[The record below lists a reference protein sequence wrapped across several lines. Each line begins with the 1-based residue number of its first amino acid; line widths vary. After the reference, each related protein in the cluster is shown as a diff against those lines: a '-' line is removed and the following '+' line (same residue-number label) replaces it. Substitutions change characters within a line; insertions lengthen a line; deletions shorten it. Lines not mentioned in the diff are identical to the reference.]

1 VAIIAL
7 TGGTG
12 FIGQRLIACLT
23 EQGHQLRALTRRPQT
38 EISGVTWIEGD
49 LDSIGTL
56 QQLCV
61 QCDVIIHMAGVIK
74 GLHAADFERGN
85 VTGTANMLKAATTVG
100 VSRFLH
106 ISSLVARAPE
116 LSHYSRSKAA
126 AEDLV
131 RATGLDWTI
140 VRPPGVYGPGDRETL
155 ALFKA
160 AKGPLMPIAM
170 GRAKLS
176 WIFVDDLCAA
186 IAAAIAPALRHTI
199 IEVDDGTGGY
209 THRQFAHALARAVG
223 GTPEVVALPKFVILA
238 VGLLNQLISRRRG
251 KAVMLTPG
259 KAREIFYPDW
269 SVRDTN
275 LNRLTR
281 WQPQVPLASGLKMTA
296 RWLKAQKW
304 L

>member
-1 VAIIAL
+1 VAIVAL

-12 FIGQRLIACLT
+12 FIGQRLIAYLV
-23 EQGHQLRALTRRPQT
+23 EHGHQVRALTRRPQT
-38 EISGVTWIEGD
+38 EMPGVTWVEGD
-49 LDSIGTL
+49 LDHTEAL
-56 QQLCV
+56 AQLCAN
-61 QCDVIIHMAGVIK
+61 CDVIIHMAGVIK

-85 VTGTANMLKAATTVG
+85 VAGTANILGAATTAG

-106 ISSLVARAPE
+106 ISSLVARAPK

-131 RATGLDWTI
+131 RATDLDWTI
-140 VRPPGVYGPGDRETL
+140 LRPPGVYGPGDRETL

-160 AKGPLMPIAM
+160 AKGPLMPVAM
-170 GRAKLS
+170 GRAKVS
-176 WIFVDDLCAA
+176 WIYVDDLCAA
-186 IAAAIAPALRHTI
+186 ISAAIAPSLRHTI

-223 GTPEVVALPKFVILA
+223 GTPKIVALPKFIIWT
-238 VGLLNQLISRRRG
+238 VGFFNQLISHRRG
-251 KAVMLTPG
+251 KAAMLTPG
-259 KAREIFYPDW
+259 KAREIFYHDW
-269 SVRDTN
+269 SVRDAN
-275 LNRLTR
+275 LNRLTK
-281 WQPQVPLASGLKMTA
+281 WQPHVPLASGLKTTA

>member
-1 VAIIAL
+1 MIAL

-12 FIGQRLIACLT
+12 FIGQRLIAYLVG
-23 EQGHQLRALTRRPQT
+23 QGHQVRALARRPQT
-38 EISGVTWIEGD
+38 EMPGVTWIEGD
-49 LDSIGTL
+49 LDHTEVL
-56 QQLCV
+56 AQLCTN
-61 QCDVIIHMAGVIK
+61 CDVIIHMAGVIK

-85 VTGTANMLKAATTVG
+85 VTGTANMLSAAKIAG
-100 VSRFLH
+100 ISRFVH
-106 ISSLVARAPE
+106 ISSLVARAPK

-131 RATGLDWTI
+131 RATDLDWTI
-140 VRPPGVYGPGDRETL
+140 LRPPGVYGPGDRETL

-170 GRAKLS
+170 GRAKIS
-176 WIFVDDLCAA
+176 WIYVDDLCAA
-186 IAAAIAPALRHTI
+186 ISAAIAPSLRHRI

-223 GTPEVVALPKFVILA
+223 GAPKIVALPKFAIWT
-238 VGLLNQLISRRRG
+238 VGCLNQLINRRRG

-259 KAREIFYPDW
+259 KAREIFYHDW
-269 SVRDTN
+269 SVRDVN
-275 LNRLTR
+275 LNSLTK
-281 WQPQVPLASGLKMTA
+281 WQPQVPLASGLKDTA